1 MLGRIVI
8 NIDMDKTLTNSGTH
22 WEDNPLPNEMVCDYV
37 RKLYFSG
44 KYVIIIW
51 TARLWDSAP
60 ESISWLTKY
69 SVPYHGIKM
78 DKGASDIYIDDKA
91 QLPTEEN
98 LKNLL
103 DNDIKLE
110 TW

>member
-1 MLGRIVI
+1 MTRIVL
-8 NIDMDKTLTNSGTH
+8 NIDIDGTITDGKKMF
-22 WEDNPLPNEMVCDYV
+22 WEGEPELNEMVCEYV

-44 KYVIIIW
+44 KYCIIIW

-60 ESISWLTKY
+60 ETIGWLIKHN
-69 SVPYHGIKM
+69 VPFHGIKM

-103 DNDIKLE
+103 DNNIKVN